1 MKFSVPL
8 NVAYVFSCLTYVL
21 SPNALASNVD
31 SDHSLKTQEARMHA
45 KALGAA
51 LQAKLKQAIQSGGLE
66 EGVNACHLAAEPIAT
81 ALSVEGWT
89 VGRTALKVRNPN
101 NSPDAWEQT
110 QLTMFAEQLA
120 KSVELPNETGETLSS
135 KKPLE
140 ATHFDKESNKFRY
153 MMAIETKPVCIA
165 CHGSDISP
173 TVKEVIDTH
182 YPNDQATGFD
192 IGSLRGAFT
201 LIYTE
206 SQSTLN

>member
-8 NVAYVFSCLTYVL
+8 NVAYVFLCLTYVF
-21 SPNALASNVD
+21 SPSALASNTD

-45 KALGAA
+45 KALSAA

-66 EGVNACHLAAEPIAT
+66 EGVNACHLVAEPIAT

-89 VGRTALKVRNPN
+89 VGRTTLKVRNPK
-101 NSPDAWEQT
+101 NSPDAWEKT

-120 KSVELPNETGETLSS
+120 KSVELSNESGETPMSRA
-135 KKPLE
+135 PLE
-140 ATHFDKESNKFRY
+140 VTYFDKESNKFRY
-153 MMAIETKPVCIA
+153 MMAIETKSVCTA

-173 TVKEVIDTH
+173 TVKEVIDKH

-201 LIYTE
+201 LTYSE
-206 SQSTLN
+206 QQ

>member
-8 NVAYVFSCLTYVL
+8 NVAYAFLFLTNVL
-21 SPNALASNVD
+21 SPSALASNTD
-31 SDHSLKTQEARMHA
+31 SDYSLKTLEARTHA

-81 ALSVEGWT
+81 VLSVEGWT

-101 NSPDAWEQT
+101 NSPDAWEQM

-135 KKPLE
+135 KKPPGGS
-140 ATHFDKESNKFRY
+140 FGIRFRRRPDPRC
-153 MMAIETKPVCIA
+153 ALVPC
-165 CHGSDISP
+165 
-173 TVKEVIDTH
+173 
-182 YPNDQATGFD
+182 
-192 IGSLRGAFT
+192 
-201 LIYTE
+201 
-206 SQSTLN
+206 

>member
-1 MKFSVPL
+1 MKFSMPS
-8 NVAYVFSCLTYVL
+8 NVAYVFLCLTYVF
-21 SPNALASNVD
+21 SPSALASNTD

-51 LQAKLKQAIQSGGLE
+51 LQEKLKQAIQSGGLE
-66 EGVNACHLAAEPIAT
+66 EGVSACHLAAEPIAT

-101 NSPDAWEQT
+101 NSPDAWEQA

-120 KSVELPNETGETLSS
+120 KRVELASDNGETPSS

-140 ATHFDKESNKFRY
+140 ATHFDKASNTFRY
-153 MMAIETKPVCIA
+153 MMAIETKPVCTA

-182 YPNDQATGFD
+182 YPHDQATGFD

-201 LIYTE
+201 LIFSE
-206 SQSTLN
+206 QQ